1 MGVLTVVGVLGDVGL
16 LLPHPHAA
24 RRQLAADLQAQRVPR
39 RLVGEDLE
47 HSAIGVS
54 NAAQREKSLTSGRVH
69 QVGEASQPWDGACGL
84 HVTPCAHGL
93 VSQAV
98 LLSSRGQLVVGRGN
112 VSKDP
117 GWELPV
123 LRAV

>member
-1 MGVLTVVGVLGDVGL
+1 MQSEERYTPGCVAHTPAESCCCV
-16 LLPHPHAA
+16 
-24 RRQLAADLQAQRVPR
+24 LQAAAIGHSTPAAVVKAR
-39 RLVGEDLE
+39 LE